1 MLIEIFIKYL
11 PRAKAHSKKQLLNIS
26 FTMIS
31 PTAILSTAYFP
42 PIQFFS
48 KLKQN
53 STILLEKH
61 ETYPKQTYRN
71 RCEIYSAN
79 GRMALTI
86 PIVKPKGN
94 RTPIDEVLID
104 HSDPWAIK
112 HWRAI
117 ESAYRRSAY
126 FELLEYEFALFYQEE
141 CPSLWA
147 FNQAIIAKAIDII
160 GLNVEMVETT
170 EFTKTYPNS
179 VSDFRYSI
187 TPKLNFAVSDKDFSP
202 APYFQ
207 VFADKFGFI
216 PNLSILD
223 LIFNCGP
230 EGGEYL

>member
-1 MLIEIFIKYL
+1 M
-11 PRAKAHSKKQLLNIS
+11 S
-26 FTMIS
+26 T
-31 PTAILSTAYFP
+31 PTALLSTAYFP

-104 HSDPWAIK
+104 HSDHWATK

-126 FELLEYEFALFYQEE
+126 FELLEYEFASFYQKEW
-141 CPSLWA
+141 PSLWD
-147 FNQAIIAKAIDII
+147 FNQDTIAKTLEII
-160 GLNVEMVETT
+160 GLDVKITETDS
-170 EFTKTYPNS
+170 FVKDYPKD
-179 VSDFRYSI
+179 VLDYRYSI
-187 TPKLNFAVSDKDFSP
+187 SPKINFTKSELDFIP
-202 APYFQ
+202 KPYFQ
-207 VFADKFGFI
+207 VFAEKFGFI

-223 LIFNCGP
+223 LIFNYGP
-230 EGGEYL
+230 EGREFL

>member
-1 MLIEIFIKYL
+1 
-11 PRAKAHSKKQLLNIS
+11 
-26 FTMIS
+26 MIS

-48 KLKQN
+48 KLKHN
-53 STILLEKH
+53 GTILLEKH

-104 HSDPWAIK
+104 HSDPWATK

-126 FELLEYEFALFYQEE
+126 FELLEYEFAPFYQKEW
-141 CPSLWA
+141 PSLWD
-147 FNQAIIAKAIDII
+147 FNQATIDKAIEIFGLKIEII
-160 GLNVEMVETT
+160 ETDS
-170 EFTKTYPNS
+170 FVKIYPSN
-179 VSDFRYSI
+179 VSDFRNSI
-187 TPKLNFAVSDKDFSP
+187 SPKLNFAKSDLDLNPK
-202 APYFQ
+202 PYFQ
-207 VFADKFGFI
+207 VFSEKFGFI

-223 LIFNCGP
+223 LIFNYGP
-230 EGGEYL
+230 EGREYF

>member
-1 MLIEIFIKYL
+1 M
-11 PRAKAHSKKQLLNIS
+11 S
-26 FTMIS
+26 T

-48 KLKQN
+48 KLKKN
-53 STILLEKH
+53 STILIEKH

-71 RCEIYSAN
+71 RCEVYSAN

-104 HSDPWAIK
+104 HSDPWATK

-126 FELLEYEFALFYQEE
+126 FELLEHEFAPFYQQQWT
-141 CPSLWA
+141 SLWD
-147 FNQAIIAKAIDII
+147 FNQATIAKAIEILGLKVDII
-160 GLNVEMVETT
+160 
-170 EFTKTYPNS
+170 KTNSFVKVYPSTVMDYRNS
-179 VSDFRYSI
+179 IS
-187 TPKLNFAVSDKDFSP
+187 PKLNFAESDLNFKP
-202 APYFQ
+202 KPYFQ

-223 LIFNCGP
+223 LIFNYGP
-230 EGGEYL
+230 EGREFL

>member
-1 MLIEIFIKYL
+1 M
-11 PRAKAHSKKQLLNIS
+11 S
-26 FTMIS
+26 T
-31 PTAILSTAYFP
+31 PTAIFSTAYFP

-104 HSDPWAIK
+104 HSDPWATK

-126 FELLEYEFALFYQEE
+126 FELLEHEFAPLYKQEW
-141 CPSLWA
+141 PSLWA
-147 FNQAIIAKAIDII
+147 FNKATIAKAIEIFELNSEII
-160 GLNVEMVETT
+160 ETEMFV
-170 EFTKTYPNS
+170 KGYSSN
-179 VSDFRYSI
+179 VSDFRNSI
-187 TPKLNFAVSDKDFSP
+187 SPKLNFAKCDLEFTPK
-202 APYFQ
+202 PYFQ
-207 VFADKFGFI
+207 VFSDKFGFI

-223 LIFNCGP
+223 LIFNYGP
-230 EGGEYL
+230 EGREYF